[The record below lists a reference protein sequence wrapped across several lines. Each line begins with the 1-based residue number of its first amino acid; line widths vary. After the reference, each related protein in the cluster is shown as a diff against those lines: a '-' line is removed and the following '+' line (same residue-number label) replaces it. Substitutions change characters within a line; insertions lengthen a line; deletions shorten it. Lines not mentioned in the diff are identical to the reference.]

1 MTLPRFTDDYEE
13 YDKAL
18 TLYPNKT
25 SSLCAMQ
32 RHDQVCGERPTE
44 DVSSSDQDRLVL
56 WNRENDD
63 INVEEL

>member
-13 YDKAL
+13 YDKVL

-32 RHDQVCGERPTE
+32 NMIKFVENF
-44 DVSSSDQDRLVL
+44 RLKM
-56 WNRENDD
+56 
-63 INVEEL
+63 